1 MKPSQQTVQQVERSL
16 KKIMAKFPEGNDPV
30 MTDIHMLVSPY
41 TGEITTYD
49 DDDHEI
55 DRCVV
60 NEWIKTNQDGFY
72 ERAAQTISACIER
85 LRPSI
90 KKMSILQ
97 PFSFVL
103 IDEDRETVQDIS
115 VIDDTDTVVVTGGLL
130 EGLEQDLDAF
140 LSNLLAE

>member
-1 MKPSQQTVQQVERSL
+1 MKPSQQTVQQIERSL
-16 KKIMAKFPEGNDPV
+16 KKIMAKYPQGNEPV

-49 DDDHEI
+49 DDDREI

-60 NEWIKTNQDGFY
+60 NEWIKTSQDGFY
-72 ERAAQTISACIER
+72 GRAARAIQSCIER

-90 KKMSILQ
+90 KQMAILR

-103 IDEDRETVQDIS
+103 IDEDRETLQDIS
-115 VIDDTDTVVVTGGLL
+115 VIDDEDTVIVTGGLMD
-130 EGLEQDLDAF
+130 GLEQDLDDF
-140 LSNLLAE
+140 LIQLLAD